1 MWIATSLTPVFSVK
15 YRQSAQ
21 KRQGRG
27 RALLSLI
34 ELFEQDFDLFEME
47 PASYDQIVANLGKSG
62 LQQVCSNGGGLMMA
76 VLVLIFHCLKQNIS
90 LRSVDKCLRR
100 RRK

>member
-1 MWIATSLTPVFSVK
+1 MQPLFKRQLDMVFSISVTPIFLCPGL
-15 YRQSAQ
+15 QSAQ

-47 PASYDQIVANLGKSG
+47 PASYDQIVANFGKSG
-62 LQQVCSNGGGLMMA
+62 LQQVWADG
-76 VLVLIFHCLKQNIS
+76 
-90 LRSVDKCLRR
+90 RSGDSVSCW
-100 RRK
+100 